1 MISSTTNWTQ
11 ATITSLPQTIAVPF
25 VFTNTS
31 DLLVQDSRTSPPLTL
46 VLGSD
51 YTVSG
56 GGGAVGSIAVVSTG
70 SNAVL
75 SGEIITISRLV
86 PETQTTGFVN
96 GGFLN
101 PAQIENALDKLTEQT
116 QQIGNTVSKS
126 LQFQNDETLSGVIP
140 LTARKSKYLAFDA
153 NGNIAL
159 VAGTSGIP
167 PTPSNSFTW
176 IAWTNLVNVKA
187 YGAAGDGV
195 TDDTAAIAN
204 AFVAVTS
211 NSAIYFPAGTYVTSG
226 QFAPPASVT
235 NVTIFGD
242 GWTSILK
249 SNTPQIA
256 ISTITKI
263 GTTATVTTSSPH
275 GLSNGQNMQIAGAT
289 GADAGYY
296 NGTFTITYIGAS
308 SFSYTMTGTP
318 AGNATGTLVC
328 AKNIN
333 LLTIPSTCSQV
344 LIKDMAF
351 LGTGPWRTQSI
362 LLSVNSSYTQV
373 NRCSFS
379 MAGNFALR
387 FTNDSST
394 TYSLNQSAVGN
405 FITNCYGDGI
415 HFANSSGGLAESN
428 TIYNVGD
435 DGIAFIADTVG
446 YGPKDCAAIGNQ
458 IAYSGYQLSTPVNIT
473 ASGAGIDIRECTD
486 ILIQGNIIH
495 YAKQAGIEVTRYQ
508 SASAYNVR
516 VKIIGNKMEGCDQIG
531 GTGSIDFEDVNN
543 CDIIGNNI
551 DDTGGSAQGIY
562 IGNLQNCTISS
573 NTFSNNATSIYAN
586 TTTTDSSNQPLAS
599 SVGVIITN
607 NVTKSTTASAAA
619 AIYLNPSSTYPY
631 SRVVISGNTFDNLA
645 GLAIYSRTTYVT
657 GSAFNNGSY
666 NGSEGYTYGSLIGN
680 APSFLTLGVGAA
692 APVSGGTGGSVI
704 ITPVPAS
711 STAVA
716 AVNVQGSLNAP
727 ASTDLHPNAFRDTTI
742 FTPVVNGDAY
752 ASYDTYASLGGTIA
766 PNHFYGYQARI
777 SYSGSGT
784 FGGPMAAFATLNMG
798 VAGTGSVPFMR
809 GFYVSNPSV
818 SGGGSCGQFDGIYID
833 QLSAATA
840 NNAIYIAGNNRLF
853 MAGGQ
858 ILTSDLLAN
867 IEGATTARVQACFD
881 QTSQTGYAVKNKNST
896 GTGVCYGVYNNGG
909 TYQGGIVQ
917 TNTTTTAFPTSSDSR
932 LKENVRNLADV
943 GSIIDSIQPVV
954 FDWRWGGK
962 DAHGFIAQELYS
974 AYAPAVHVGEDDA
987 DGKME
992 RPWGVDYSKL
1002 VPILTAEI
1010 KSLRARLTAIGA

>member
-11 ATITSLPQTIAVPF
+11 ATITSLPQTITVPF

-46 VLGSD
+46 ALGSD

-75 SGEIITISRLV
+75 LGEIITISRLV

-153 NGNIAL
+153 NGNISL
-159 VAGTSGIP
+159 VA
-167 PTPSNSFTW
+167 
-176 IAWTNLVNVKA
+176 
-187 YGAAGDGV
+187 
-195 TDDTAAIAN
+195 
-204 AFVAVTS
+204 
-211 NSAIYFPAGTYVTSG
+211 
-226 QFAPPASVT
+226 
-235 NVTIFGD
+235 
-242 GWTSILK
+242 
-249 SNTPQIA
+249 
-256 ISTITKI
+256 
-263 GTTATVTTSSPH
+263 
-275 GLSNGQNMQIAGAT
+275 
-289 GADAGYY
+289 
-296 NGTFTITYIGAS
+296 
-308 SFSYTMTGTP
+308 
-318 AGNATGTLVC
+318 
-328 AKNIN
+328 
-333 LLTIPSTCSQV
+333 
-344 LIKDMAF
+344 
-351 LGTGPWRTQSI
+351 
-362 LLSVNSSYTQV
+362 
-373 NRCSFS
+373 
-379 MAGNFALR
+379 
-387 FTNDSST
+387 
-394 TYSLNQSAVGN
+394 
-405 FITNCYGDGI
+405 
-415 HFANSSGGLAESN
+415 
-428 TIYNVGD
+428 
-435 DGIAFIADTVG
+435 
-446 YGPKDCAAIGNQ
+446 
-458 IAYSGYQLSTPVNIT
+458 
-473 ASGAGIDIRECTD
+473 
-486 ILIQGNIIH
+486 
-495 YAKQAGIEVTRYQ
+495 
-508 SASAYNVR
+508 
-516 VKIIGNKMEGCDQIG
+516 
-531 GTGSIDFEDVNN
+531 
-543 CDIIGNNI
+543 
-551 DDTGGSAQGIY
+551 
-562 IGNLQNCTISS
+562 
-573 NTFSNNATSIYAN
+573 
-586 TTTTDSSNQPLAS
+586 
-599 SVGVIITN
+599 
-607 NVTKSTTASAAA
+607 
-619 AIYLNPSSTYPY
+619 
-631 SRVVISGNTFDNLA
+631 
-645 GLAIYSRTTYVT
+645 
-657 GSAFNNGSY
+657 
-666 NGSEGYTYGSLIGN
+666 GSLIGN
-680 APSFLTLGVGAA
+680 SPSFLTLGVGAA

-752 ASYDTYASLGGTIA
+752 ASYDTYATLSGTTA

-777 SYSGSGT
+777 AYSGSGT

-962 DAHGFIAQELYS
+962 DAHGFIAQELYA